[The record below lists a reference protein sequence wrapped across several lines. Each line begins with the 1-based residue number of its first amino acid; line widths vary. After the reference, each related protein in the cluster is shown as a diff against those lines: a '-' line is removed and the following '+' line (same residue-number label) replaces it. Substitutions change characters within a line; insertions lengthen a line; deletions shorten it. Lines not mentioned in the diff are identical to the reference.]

1 MLTLEIKDWPN
12 RHNVA
17 RIDFSM
23 RHIVMTFDMIKV
35 YRFGNAVVLIYI
47 HQIALEIV
55 VVADAAQTALKMDV
69 VDDIETNEGAE

>member
-1 MLTLEIKDWPN
+1 MVARKIKDWPDRDN
-12 RHNVA
+12 AA
-17 RIDFSM
+17 RINFRV

-55 VVADAAQTALKMDV
+55 VVADAAQTALEMDV